1 MSLISVQQKESCFP
15 SQQGF
20 AMPTFESRPFSSRVV
35 GAGDSKIH
43 NCITKGNGTVCT
55 QKKMK
60 AIDEMACNQCLAF
73 CKGSS
78 LRAPNNLE
86 IPAHCFAYQ
95 IHSYIRA

>member
-1 MSLISVQQKESCFP
+1 M
-15 SQQGF
+15 
-20 AMPTFESRPFSSRVV
+20 
-35 GAGDSKIH
+35 
-43 NCITKGNGTVCT
+43 CT

-95 IHSYIRA
+95 IHISVRDILLVLLPLFEAWKESCGGIFSMIADSRDCDKILRLALTLSTA